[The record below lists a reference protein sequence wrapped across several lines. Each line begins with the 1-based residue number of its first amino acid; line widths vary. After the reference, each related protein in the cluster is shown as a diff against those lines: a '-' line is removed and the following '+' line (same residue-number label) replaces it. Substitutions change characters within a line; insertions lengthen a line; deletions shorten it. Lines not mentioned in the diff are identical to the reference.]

1 MGNSFETITVLQY
14 RLKAAQ
20 EELAAFQSGEKYIR
34 MEKQHLTQVRALE
47 RRIAKLEAAVAKE
60 HSHAITIWNQWFE
73 IFEQLQKECDRMV
86 AEAVKKAD
94 MMEKRAIRA
103 ERQRDTA
110 LEKVTFQRRE
120 LYKVKTELDDEKQK
134 VQKLTAQINRN
145 YENSSIPSSKSIA
158 RKKYPTAAKR
168 QEGNPVDS
176 QDTGGTAERNS
187 PRQGKSIF
195 LHPKKYSM
203 TLTLRKH
210 RKPLQSRKST
220 SA

>member
-1 MGNSFETITVLQY
+1 MGMGNSFETITVLQY

-60 HSHAITIWNQWFE
+60 HSHAITIRNQWFE
-73 IFEQLQKECDRMV
+73 IFEQLQKECDR
-86 AEAVKKAD
+86 
-94 MMEKRAIRA
+94 
-103 ERQRDTA
+103 
-110 LEKVTFQRRE
+110 
-120 LYKVKTELDDEKQK
+120 
-134 VQKLTAQINRN
+134 
-145 YENSSIPSSKSIA
+145 
-158 RKKYPTAAKR
+158 
-168 QEGNPVDS
+168 VDS

>member
-1 MGNSFETITVLQY
+1 MGMGNSFETITVLQY
-14 RLKAAQ
+14 RLKEAQ

-120 LYKVKTELDDEKQK
+120 LYKVS
-134 VQKLTAQINRN
+134 NW
-145 YENSSIPSSKSIA
+145 
-158 RKKYPTAAKR
+158 
-168 QEGNPVDS
+168 
-176 QDTGGTAERNS
+176 
-187 PRQGKSIF
+187 
-195 LHPKKYSM
+195 
-203 TLTLRKH
+203 
-210 RKPLQSRKST
+210 
-220 SA
+220 